1 VKKAFVQLHLAVGL
15 AGFTGILGQ
24 LIRLNEGL
32 LVWYRL
38 LISAI
43 TLWIW
48 MILRGM
54 KWGIS
59 GRDLLKTFGVGAL
72 LALHWV
78 CFYGSIKYA
87 NVSVGLACFSAVGF
101 FTALLEPLFLRSR
114 PDLREVALGLL
125 VIAGILCIFHFD
137 PHYHLGIAI
146 GLASAL
152 LGSLFP
158 ICNRFLLRRIAV
170 STLTVYEL
178 TGGFIFL
185 SLGLPF
191 YLQAFPPSHSIPTL
205 ADWAGLLALSW
216 FCTVLAFQLSLH
228 ALRRISAF
236 TVSLS
241 FNLEPVYG
249 IILAQV
255 ILRESRFLNWG
266 FYAGLILILASI
278 AIHMGILWSRRA
290 SKAPSAG

>member
-1 VKKAFVQLHLAVGL
+1 VKKAFIQLHLAVGL

-48 MILRGM
+48 MIWRGT
-54 KWGIS
+54 KQGIS
-59 GRDLLKTFGVGAL
+59 GRDLLKTFGVGAV

-101 FTALLEPLFLRSR
+101 FTAVFEPLFTRTR
-114 PDLREVALGLL
+114 PDLRELALGLL
-125 VIAGILCIFHFD
+125 VIAGILCIFQFD

-146 GLASAL
+146 GLASAM

-158 ICNRFLLRRIAV
+158 ICNRFLLQRIAV

-191 YLQAFPPSHSIPTL
+191 YLRAFPTSHIIPTL
-205 ADWAGLLALSW
+205 SDWAGLLALSW
-216 FCTVLAFQLSLH
+216 FCTVLAFQLTLH

-249 IILAQV
+249 IFLAQV
-255 ILRESRFLNWG
+255 ILKESRILNWG

-290 SKAPSAG
+290 SQAPSAG